1 VRISKAKDLSDVFEW
16 VERWEKNIWK
26 LGSGYVRV
34 SCNPDLMPEWS
45 CEPKRGRARTSA
57 RRWMRTDVRSTPTIR
72 CFAHATQRSER
83 MGSLFDRIR
92 ENWSGPR
99 SRVEVGET
107 VFTMTSVDAPSR
119 VVV

>member
-1 VRISKAKDLSDVFEW
+1 
-16 VERWEKNIWK
+16 
-26 LGSGYVRV
+26 
-34 SCNPDLMPEWS
+34 
-45 CEPKRGRARTSA
+45 
-57 RRWMRTDVRSTPTIR
+57 
-72 CFAHATQRSER
+72 